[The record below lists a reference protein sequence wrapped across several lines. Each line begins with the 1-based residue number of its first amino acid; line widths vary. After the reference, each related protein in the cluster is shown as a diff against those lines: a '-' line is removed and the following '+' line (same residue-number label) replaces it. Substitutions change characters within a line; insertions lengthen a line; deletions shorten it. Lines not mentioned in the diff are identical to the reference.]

1 MDGRVLWKGPL
12 YVTARVQGFP
22 SWARGDLVP
31 PSLPRR
37 EGADRPAPEERDPDL
52 QQEERALDQRG
63 LFPPPPDLEQS
74 KGDARFLPTLTV
86 LS

>member
-22 SWARGDLVP
+22 SWARGDLAP

-37 EGADRPAPEERDPDL
+37 EGADRPAPEEGDPDL
-52 QQEERALDQRG
+52 QQEE
-63 LFPPPPDLEQS
+63 
-74 KGDARFLPTLTV
+74 
-86 LS
+86 